1 MLIKFPKDDSR
12 FQWTRHIK
20 GKMLYYGL
28 SEQRIRRVLASPNRI
43 ETGVAKD
50 TLAAMQTKKGRKTPE
65 EIWVMYQ
72 IKKNEKNKLQKSPRK
87 FLMISAWRY
96 PGISKPGEPIPI
108 PDDILE
114 ELAHVQKRD
123 YV

>member
-1 MLIKFPKDDSR
+1 
-12 FQWTRHIK
+12 
-20 GKMLYYGL
+20 MLYYGL